1 MDKTTN
7 PMLLIPVLG
16 RLLIIAVVVLIPTC
30 RRGTIIEG
38 ECVHGWHGWQ
48 FMSGRKLN
56 EQVASRIFFC
66 GNVVPLRSS
75 AALSPRYLNDGF

>member
-16 RLLIIAVVVLIPTC
+16 RLLIIAVVVLIPMSPWNYH
-30 RRGTIIEG
+30 RRRMRPRVARVT
-38 ECVHGWHGWQ
+38 VYVWHEVE
-48 FMSGRKLN
+48 R
-56 EQVASRIFFC
+56 ASRESNF
-66 GNVVPLRSS
+66 PLRQRCSS